1 LSNKV
6 VLLTGGL
13 GYIGSHITVELVLKN
28 FDIVILDNLYNS
40 SEKSISSLEK
50 IVGKKITFAEGD
62 IRDKAK
68 LEDLFSRYNFEAVI
82 HLAGLKAVGESVDHP
97 LTYFDNNISG
107 SVCLFQTMHKYK
119 VKKIIFSSTATVYGS
134 SNKTPYTE
142 EMPVGNTTNP
152 YSRSKLIIENIL
164 RDLALSD
171 KEWSVVNLRYFNP
184 VGAHSSGLIGENPKG
199 RPNNLMP
206 IIAQAAIGKIPK
218 VEVYGNDYN
227 TVDGTGV
234 RDYIHVVDLAKGH
247 ADSLMYAIKNRGE
260 ISINLGT
267 GCGVSVLQLIKKF
280 EEINNVS
287 IPFSINPRRKGD
299 VDQFFA
305 DPSLARKILN
315 WEAKLS
321 LEDMCRDSW
330 NFQIKNPHGYI

>member
-1 LSNKV
+1 MSNKV

-13 GYIGSHITVELVLKN
+13 GYIGSHIAVELAMKG

-40 SEKSISSLEK
+40 SEKTISNIEK
-50 IVGKKITFAEGD
+50 IVRRKITFIKGD

-68 LEDLFSRYNFEAVI
+68 LEDLFLRYNFEVVI

-134 SNKTPYTE
+134 SNKIPYTE
-142 EMPVGNTTNP
+142 EMPVGNTTKP

-184 VGAHSSGLIGENPKG
+184 VGAHYSGLIGENPKG

-206 IIAQAAIGKIPK
+206 IITQVAIGKIPK
-218 VEVYGNDYN
+218 VEVYGNDYI
-227 TVDGTGV
+227 TIDGTGV

-247 ADSLMYAIKNRGE
+247 VDALMYSIKNQGE

-267 GCGVSVLQLIKKF
+267 GSGVSVLQLIKKF
-280 EEINNVS
+280 EEINNLS
-287 IPFSINPRRKGD
+287 IPFSIHPRRKGD
-299 VDQFFA
+299 IDQFFA
-305 DPSLARKILN
+305 DASLARKILN

-321 LEDMCRDSW
+321 LGDMCRDSW
-330 NFQIKNPHGYI
+330 NFQKKNLSG